1 MKRVNQI
8 ITSISLFLLMSLEID
23 AQSVQSSTISSGG
36 STVKLNGKYYSH
48 VVGQQ
53 SVAGTVTKNG
63 ITVRQGFKQP
73 NLLLKSIKKSGK
85 EINVAEVNPITYT
98 VFPNPFKDKLTIK
111 MSLKT
116 SLTSYLVIYDLTGN
130 VKLEQTY
137 PADIDEIVLDKFEN
151 FRGGKYILHIL
162 HKGNPYV
169 TTLIK
174 DVE

>member
-1 MKRVNQI
+1 MKI
-8 ITSISLFLLMSLEID
+8 IKHVFTFLSLFLLLCLEGFS
-23 AQSVQSSTISSGG
+23 QSVQSSTISSGG
-36 STVKLNGKYYSH
+36 STVKVNGKYYSH

-63 ITVRQGFKQP
+63 LTVRQGFKQP
-73 NLLLKSIKKSGK
+73 NLLMKSIKKSGK
-85 EINVAEVNPITYT
+85 EINTAEVNPIAYT

-116 SLTSYLVIYDLTGN
+116 SLTSYLVIYDMQGN
-130 VKLEQTY
+130 VKLEQTF

-151 FRGGKYILHIL
+151 FRGGKYIMHIL
-162 HKGNPYV
+162 HKGNPFV
-169 TTLIK
+169 FTLIK

>member
-1 MKRVNQI
+1 LSFDI
-8 ITSISLFLLMSLEID
+8 YS
-23 AQSVQSSTISSGG
+23 QSVQSSTISSGG
-36 STVKLNGKYYSH
+36 STVKINGKYYSH

-73 NLLLKSIKKSGK
+73 NLLLRSIKKSGK
-85 EINVAEVNPITYT
+85 EINTEEANPLVYT
-98 VFPNPFKDKLTIK
+98 VYPNPFKDKLTIK

-116 SLTSYLVIYDLTGN
+116 SLTSYLVIYDLLGN
-130 VKLEQTY
+130 VKFEQTF
-137 PADIDEIVLDKFEN
+137 PEEINEIVLDKFEN
-151 FRGGKYILHIL
+151 FRAGKYIMHIL
-162 HKGNPYV
+162 HKGNPFV